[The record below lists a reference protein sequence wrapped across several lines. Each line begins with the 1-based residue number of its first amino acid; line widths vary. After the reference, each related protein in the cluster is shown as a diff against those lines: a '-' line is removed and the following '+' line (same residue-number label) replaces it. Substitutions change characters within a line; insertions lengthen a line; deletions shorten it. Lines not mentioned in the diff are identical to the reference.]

1 MLYSN
6 GDHTKMSHHTCDTI
20 RSQVQN
26 SPKAHATTH
35 DYHPNRYFIL
45 SHNNQNEVT
54 SPPSPSKG
62 SLLIQM
68 VKNNRSFC
76 PPIVAS
82 RITSRNKK
90 WTTVVNCKSPLRK
103 FSNTKKNDYVHRS
116 PDSVLLNTNSLFY
129 DQHRVLKTPKRCNVT
144 VEKDLKKITQL
155 RKN

>member
-20 RSQVQN
+20 RSLAQN
-26 SPKAHATTH
+26 SSKAHVTIH

-54 SPPSPSKG
+54 SPPSLSKG

-82 RITSRNKK
+82 RITSTNEK

-103 FSNTKKNDYVHRS
+103 FSNTENNDYVHRS
-116 PDSVLLNTNSLFY
+116 PDSLLLNTNSLFY
-129 DQHRVLKTPKRCNVT
+129 DQHRALKIPK
-144 VEKDLKKITQL
+144 
-155 RKN
+155 